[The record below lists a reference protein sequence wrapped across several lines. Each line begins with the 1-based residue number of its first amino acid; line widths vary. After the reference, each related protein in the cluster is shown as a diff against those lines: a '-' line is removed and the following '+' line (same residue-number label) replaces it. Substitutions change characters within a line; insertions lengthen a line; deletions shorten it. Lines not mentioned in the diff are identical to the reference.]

1 LDKQREREFSKLLSF
16 VLRHNPAF
24 AGLKPDRAG
33 WVSVHELLSGL
44 SAQGKT
50 LSQEE
55 LSLIVSNNN
64 KKRFALSED
73 GQRIRTSQGHSIEV
87 ELGYQQ
93 TEPPELLYH
102 GTASRFIKAIADE
115 GLTKRAR
122 HHVHLSASIETASN
136 VGQRHGTLVLLTVRA
151 GEMHRN
157 GYVFL
162 LSDNGVWL
170 TDNVPTKF
178 IEFPEVSTVE

>member
-1 LDKQREREFSKLLSF
+1 MDKKREREFSKLLSF
-16 VLRHNPAF
+16 VLRHDPAF

-50 LSQEE
+50 LSEEE
-55 LSLIVSNNN
+55 LFQVVDNSD

-87 ELGYQQ
+87 ELGYQP
-93 TEPPELLYH
+93 TEPPEILYH

-122 HHVHLSASIETASN
+122 HHVHLSASTETASN
-136 VGQRHGTLVLLTVRA
+136 VGQRYGTLVLLRVRA
-151 GEMHRN
+151 GQMHRK

-162 LSDNGVWL
+162 LSENGVWL
-170 TDNVPTKF
+170 TDNVPSEF
-178 IEFPEVSTVE
+178 IEFPEVSTAD